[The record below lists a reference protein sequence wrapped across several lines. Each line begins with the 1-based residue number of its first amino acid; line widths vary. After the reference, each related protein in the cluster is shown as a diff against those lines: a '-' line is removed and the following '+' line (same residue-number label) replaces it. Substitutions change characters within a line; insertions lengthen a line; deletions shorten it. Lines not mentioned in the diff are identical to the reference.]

1 MTDRTNTGIEEFE
14 DTSFELSDLDSD
26 CDEKEYAGSDQNPEE
41 LFEDTSEEIEEFDA
55 QSNKG
60 KREPFAF
67 VNKDSVSNYLK
78 EIGRFNLLDFKSE
91 VALARAALS
100 GDEIARGKL
109 ILSNLRLVVSIAKK
123 YVKFGLSLPDLI
135 QEGNIG
141 LIRAVEKF
149 DPEKGFRF
157 STYASWWIKQAVTRA
172 IANKSRTVRLPVHI
186 SESKWKLKKAV
197 AELNQELGRK
207 PTPSEIAKKTG
218 FDRDKVT
225 LLLNAEKATLSLDAN
240 LNEDGETTLCDFLP
254 DENSTDPVEAADF
267 ELLAERLET
276 ALKRLKPHESDV
288 LKLRFGIKSERK
300 TLLETGKILGLSRE
314 RVRQIELRAMKKLR
328 HNKELECLAYS

>member
-1 MTDRTNTGIEEFE
+1 MTDRTNIEVEELE
-14 DTSFELSDLDSD
+14 DTSFDTSDLDSD
-26 CDEKEYAGSDQNPEE
+26 YDEKEDSSSELNPEE
-41 LFEDTSEEIEEFDA
+41 LSEDISDELEDLDA
-55 QSNKG
+55 QSTKD
-60 KREPFAF
+60 KRGLLMF

-78 EIGRFNLLDFKSE
+78 EIGRFDLLDFKSE
-91 VALARAALS
+91 VALARAALL

-109 ILSNLRLVVSIAKK
+109 IQSNLRLVVSIAKK
-123 YVKFGLSLPDLI
+123 YVKFGLTLPDLI

-141 LIRAVEKF
+141 LIKAVEKF

-157 STYASWWIKQAVTRA
+157 STYASWWIKQSVTRA
-172 IANKSRTVRLPVHI
+172 LANKSRTVRLPVHI
-186 SESKWKLKKAV
+186 SESKWKMKRAV

-218 FDRDKVT
+218 FDLDKVT

-240 LNEDGETTLCDFLP
+240 LNDDGETTLCDFLP
-254 DENSTDPVEAADF
+254 DENSSDPMDVADQK
-267 ELLAERLET
+267 LLSKSIET
-276 ALKRLKPHESDV
+276 ALGRLKPHESDV
-288 LKLRFGIKSERK
+288 LKLRFGLKSERK

-328 HNKELECLAYS
+328 HNKELESLAYS

>member
-1 MTDRTNTGIEEFE
+1 MTDRINIEVEEVE
-14 DTSFELSDLDSD
+14 DTSFDTSDLDSD
-26 CDEKEYAGSDQNPEE
+26 YDDKDYGGSDLNQP
-41 LFEDTSEEIEEFDA
+41 LEDISDQIDDLDVHFTKD
-55 QSNKG
+55 KG
-60 KREPFAF
+60 EALAF

-78 EIGRFNLLDFKSE
+78 EIGRFDLLDFKSE

-100 GDEIARGKL
+100 GDDIARGKL
-109 ILSNLRLVVSIAKK
+109 IQSNLRLVVSIAKR
-123 YVKFGLSLPDLI
+123 YVKFGLTLPDLI

-141 LIRAVEKF
+141 LIKAVEKF

-157 STYASWWIKQAVTRA
+157 STYASWWIKQSVTRA
-172 IANKSRTVRLPVHI
+172 LANKSRTVRLPVHI
-186 SESKWKLKKAV
+186 SESKWKLKRAV

-218 FDRDKVT
+218 FDLDKVT

-240 LNEDGETTLCDFLP
+240 LNDDGETTLCDFLP
-254 DENSTDPVEAADF
+254 DENSSDPMDLADQK
-267 ELLAERLET
+267 LLSASIET
-276 ALKRLKPHESDV
+276 ALHKLKPYESDV
-288 LKLRFGIKSERK
+288 LKLRFGLKSERK

-328 HNKELECLAYS
+328 HNKELESLAYS